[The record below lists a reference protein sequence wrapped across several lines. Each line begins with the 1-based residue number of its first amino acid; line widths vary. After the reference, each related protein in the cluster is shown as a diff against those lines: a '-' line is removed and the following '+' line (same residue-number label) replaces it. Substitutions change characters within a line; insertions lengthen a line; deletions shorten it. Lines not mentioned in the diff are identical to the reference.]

1 MQDQMNPKDGQA
13 DPAQQLPEQISQ
25 ARTGPA
31 AAPSDGGSA
40 APAKRPPLWTAAASY
55 VVGYLYVASFLF
67 GFALDAGSFS
77 RGLHSG
83 AKLLFAAVFFGWG
96 SLTLRMRGGRQENCE
111 EVPSAGSPGRE
122 AERAKSKTPRESW
135 FWMICGMVIAAALAF
150 GRCHATELPAYLAL
164 HGIAAYW
171 VLCRAGLLTEEGSGP
186 FFPWDVFNALVIAPF
201 GGFLLRARTL
211 CGALWDACRTVR
223 QRRRKKLDTKNMK
236 ISALLVLLSLPLLFA
251 AGELL
256 SRADASFASF
266 WQFFCNLLRFQW
278 PSLPRWFGEFGWRFL
293 WSLPVGAYL
302 CGLVGGSLQK
312 KRPVLQGGGLRAQ
325 AEGLRVAPMGGLTVI
340 FVLFCG
346 LYAVFFVIQA
356 GHLFGAFF
364 GNVPGKI
371 TAAEYAREGFFQLC
385 QVMAINFGLLA
396 AAAKLSRIPLR
407 ENGALKFFT
416 LLLMAESLLL
426 AVTAGSKLW
435 LYIDRFGFTAR
446 RLLSFWAVLVLAA
459 GCILAIASTLKPC
472 RAVQKWIWFAVAAF
486 TLLCLY

>member
-1 MQDQMNPKDGQA
+1 MQDEMRPAGGQP
-13 DPAQQLPEQISQ
+13 DPVQTLPGQTPAEQP
-25 ARTGPA
+25 PA
-31 AAPSDGGSA
+31 AFGEGAA

-55 VVGYLYVASFLF
+55 AVGYLYTASFLF
-67 GFALDAGSFS
+67 GFALFG
-77 RGLHSG
+77 RNPGWTR
-83 AKLLFAAVFFGWG
+83 LLFAAVFFCWG
-96 SLTLRMRGGRQENCE
+96 SLTLRGQNGRRKSCGAA
-111 EVPSAGSPGRE
+111 PAPAGRLSG
-122 AERAKSKTPRESW
+122 SKAPRESW
-135 FWMICGMVIAAALAF
+135 FWMACGLVIAAALAF
-150 GRCHATELPAYLAL
+150 GRCRATEWPAYLAL

-171 VLCRAGLLTEEGSGP
+171 VLCRAGLLTEDGSGP
-186 FFPWDVFNALVIAPF
+186 FFLWDVFNALVAAPF
-201 GGFLLRARTL
+201 GGIFLRVKTL
-211 CGALWDACRTVR
+211 FGALKDACLRI
-223 QRRRKKLDTKNMK
+223 RRRGTGVDAKSVK
-236 ISALLVLLSLPLLFA
+236 ISVFLVLLSLPLLFA

-256 SRADASFASF
+256 SRADVTFASF
-266 WQFFCNLLRFQW
+266 WQAFCNLFRFQW
-278 PSLPRWFGEFGWRFL
+278 PALPRWFREFGWRFF

-302 CGLVGGSLQK
+302 YGLVGGSRQK
-312 KRPVLQGGGLRAQ
+312 EGPVLNGGELRAQ
-325 AEGLRVAPMGGLTVI
+325 AEGLRVAPRGGLTVI
-340 FVLFCG
+340 FALFCG

-396 AAAKLSRIPLR
+396 AAAKLSRVPLR
-407 ENGALKFFT
+407 KNGALRFFA

-459 GCILAIASTLKPC
+459 GCVLAIASTLRPC
-472 RAVQKWIWFAVAAF
+472 RAVQKWIWFSAATF